1 VRTIIVLTITPPPED
16 MVQRV
21 IRKVEQPISMREV
34 DTDDGDE
41 FTLSASYLDTSVSEE
56 DDEIDHPDIL
66 FALNKK

>member
-1 VRTIIVLTITPPPED
+1 VRPIIVLTITPPPED
-16 MVQRV
+16 MVQKV

-56 DDEIDHPDIL
+56 EDEIDHPDIL